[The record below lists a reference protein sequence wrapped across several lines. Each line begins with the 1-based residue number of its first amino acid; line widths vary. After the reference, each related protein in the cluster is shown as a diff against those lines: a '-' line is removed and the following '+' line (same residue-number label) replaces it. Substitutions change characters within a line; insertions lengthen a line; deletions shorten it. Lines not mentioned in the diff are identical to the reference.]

1 MLYYWENNN
10 ILTEKL
16 IPVDLITVWKRI
28 KIEKKYFNFKIIIL
42 TKII

>member
-1 MLYYWENNN
+1 MLYWENNN

-16 IPVDLITVWKRI
+16 ITVDLIPVWKRI